1 MNYYLQDENGK
12 ITQFSKIKFN
22 ENCLE
27 TEEEIITVSGG
38 LNGDISML
46 KSDYDVHIET
56 QEYQDKV
63 EQNQKELLKST
74 LQAQIDEID
83 KKSIRALRE
92 PSVKDEET
100 GQTWAEYY
108 AALAAPIRA
117 ALAELL

>member
-1 MNYYLQDENGK
+1 MKIIRVNLNY